1 MNTEAG
7 VAAMNL
13 PAPVIT
19 PVLALVNATADEGEG
34 LLERARAMAE
44 PLLVGETFDGGE
56 NNWQHAQAMAGILAG
71 IGGSPALQAA
81 CYLVYACD
89 HLSKPAEVLG
99 KAFGTGLASLAIET
113 HKLLHVQ
120 RQARRGLRA
129 AGGDAGTGTAMASEN
144 VRKMLLAFSRDLR
157 VVLLRLASRL
167 QTLRHMAAHKL
178 AVPQDLA
185 QETLQV
191 FAPLANRLG
200 IWQIKWELEDLSFR
214 FLEPGTY
221 REVAAMLDEKRVERE
236 AFMAEWV
243 QRLQADL
250 LSQHIHAHVQGR
262 PKHIYSIVKKCA
274 ANRCPLT
281 RCLTSARCGWWWTAC
296 PIATPR

>member
-1 MNTEAG
+1 MAD
-7 VAAMNL
+7 AKL
-13 PAPVIT
+13 PAPEIT

-56 NNWQHAQAMAGILAG
+56 NNGQHAQAMADILAG

-120 RQARRGLRA
+120 RQARRGMRA
-129 AGGDAGTGTAMASEN
+129 AGGDAGAGTAMTSEN

-167 QTLRHMAAHKL
+167 QTLRHMAAHKVD
-178 AVPQDLA
+178 VPADLA
-185 QETLQV
+185 QESLQV

-200 IWQIKWELEDLSFR
+200 IWQLKWELEDLSFR
-214 FLEPGTY
+214 FLEPGGGGHA
-221 REVAAMLDEKRVERE
+221 RRKACRARGLHGRMGAALESRFAGAKHPRPG
-236 AFMAEWV
+236 AWAA
-243 QRLQADL
+243 QTHLQHCQKNAR
-250 LSQHIHAHVQGR
+250 QI
-262 PKHIYSIVKKCA
+262 A
-274 ANRCPLT
+274 AL
-281 RCLTSARCGWWWTAC
+281 
-296 PIATPR
+296 